1 MEKQMRM
8 GMILLCIIGGLGSVA
23 CGSGGHD
30 KEYKTAVEAY
40 SEELEKERV
49 PWINT
54 DGTETSISNRAFKF
68 TLLDINPGKLPDM
81 ILLKDTG
88 RNLSDDGTY
97 IVCSNNGEHAFQ
109 AAEVKEFKGYYPNT
123 GVYVSMAYFSKEN
136 GTTYSYGSNGEM
148 YIGKAEAYYYL
159 PDYQQKDAEEIS
171 FSGMKTPIAAYS
183 VREDGGEDIYDWYG
197 FFNLENHEE
206 YSERVRGG
214 DCSVSKE
221 EFEKHLAEYIG
232 NTKLTEVS
240 REDFHDNTE
249 ENRKQY
255 FK

>member
-8 GMILLCIIGGLGSVA
+8 GMMLLCIIGGFGSVA

-88 RNLSDDGTY
+88 RNLSDDETY

-109 AAEVKEFKGYYPNT
+109 VITLTELKGYYPNT
-123 GVYVSMAYFSKEN
+123 GIYVSMKNCSGEDGTYFYDSE
-136 GTTYSYGSNGEM
+136 GER
-148 YIGKAEAYYYL
+148 YTGKIEEYYYL
-159 PDYQQKDAEEIS
+159 PDCRQKDAEEIH
-171 FSGMKTPIAAYS
+171 FSGMETPIGAHF
-183 VREDGGEDIYDWYG
+183 VREDNEESIYNWYG
-197 FFNLENHEE
+197 FYDQENFNE
-206 YSERVRGG
+206 YMEHIQG

-249 ENRKQY
+249 ENRKKY